1 MTMSKMMY
9 IEYSGYQFLMI
20 KLLINI
26 TRQASMV
33 EILKIKTTPHHGA
46 AVSHSRKKVSKKV

>member
-1 MTMSKMMY
+1 MAERMMTICKMVY

-26 TRQASMV
+26 TTQASIV
-33 EILKIKTTPHHGA
+33 KDAKKIPK
-46 AVSHSRKKVSKKV
+46 R